1 MVFTEIIKEHYDLEH
16 TSAFLSRYYYVPPIA
31 SALYLVI
38 IFGGKKWMDGQNPY
52 KFPVALVMWNAALAL
67 FSIIGF
73 GVTMPPVIH
82 FIITKGFTHAVCN
95 SAISTTPLLSF
106 WAFLFV
112 LSKIVEF
119 GDTFFIVLRK
129 TPLSFLHWYHHITVL
144 MYSWYGLATRNTAG
158 HWFSA
163 LNFGVHAVMYSYYM
177 LKAMKF
183 RIPSSVAMAITALQL
198 AQFVVGLVLTFTGM
212 RMMWQE
218 KECGMNGTHIK
229 AGLIMYGS
237 YFILFLNF
245 AYHRYFKQKTD

>member
-1 MVFTEIIKEHYDLEH
+1 MVFAEVINEQYDLEH
-16 TSAFLSRYYYVPPIA
+16 VSAFLLKYYYVPPIA

-52 KFPVALVMWNAALAL
+52 KFPVTLVMWNAALAL
-67 FSIIGF
+67 FSIIAF
-73 GVTMPPVIH
+73 VVTMPSLIQL
-82 FIITKGFTHAVCN
+82 IITKGYTHAVCN
-95 SAISTTPLLSF
+95 TVVATRPLLSF
-106 WAFLFV
+106 MGFLFV

-129 TPLSFLHWYHHITVL
+129 KPLSFLHWYHHVTVL
-144 MYSWYGLATRNTAG
+144 MYSWYGVATRNTAG
-158 HWFSA
+158 HWFAA
-163 LNFGVHAVMYSYYM
+163 LNCGVHAVMYSYYM

-198 AQFVVGLVLTFTGM
+198 AQFVVGLLLIFTAI